1 MLLASGLLLTFV
13 FSASASYTE
22 KLARSVCTLLFDGK
36 IPADTQAAD
45 FDADSSVYDNENV
58 LGQNQT
64 WADIIEFPDVSSSL
78 VYSSTVVMKKDSL
91 WTNIDVTLSC
101 CRSLISLNRFSDES
115 IFAPGGQLQS
125 GFRRSELI
133 PAINDGTDI
142 TVQGTTTVHW
152 SLRSDSSKPFN
163 LSHEYQLVFHETS
176 DFSTSQF
183 MLKTGA
189 PFGQTFVESE
199 HKTLRLEGRQTTSAT
214 LFSTPFD
221 DDVWHNFAV
230 TVAWNSTSIT
240 VFYSKN
246 SDSLSLANVT
256 SNDNSGQGQQHFGI
270 LKLPTGDAGIDV
282 AHEGFQESGLNEGLI
297 YGGIFIEDSSDGCIT
312 LS

>member
-22 KLARSVCTLLFDGK
+22 KLERSVCTLLFDGK

-78 VYSSTVVMKKDSL
+78 FDATASSKPL
-91 WTNIDVTLSC
+91 EITL
-101 CRSLISLNRFSDES
+101 SDES

>member
-13 FSASASYTE
+13 FSTSASSTE
-22 KLARSVCTLLFDGK
+22 KLARRACTLLFDGR

-45 FDADSSVYDNENV
+45 FDAGSSVYDNENV

-78 VYSSTVVMKKDSL
+78 FDAAASSKALEM
-91 WTNIDVTLSC
+91 TL
-101 CRSLISLNRFSDES
+101 SDES

-142 TVQGTTTVHW
+142 TVQGMTTFHW

-163 LSHEYQLVFHETS
+163 LSHEHQLVFHETS

-199 HKTLRLEGRQTTSAT
+199 HKMLRLEGRQTTTAT

-246 SDSLSLANVT
+246 SDPLSLANVT

-270 LKLPTGDAGIDV
+270 LKLPTGDADIDV
-282 AHEGFQESGLNEGLI
+282 AHAGFQESGLNEGLV
-297 YGGIFIEDSSDGCIT
+297 YGGIFIEDSSDGCAT